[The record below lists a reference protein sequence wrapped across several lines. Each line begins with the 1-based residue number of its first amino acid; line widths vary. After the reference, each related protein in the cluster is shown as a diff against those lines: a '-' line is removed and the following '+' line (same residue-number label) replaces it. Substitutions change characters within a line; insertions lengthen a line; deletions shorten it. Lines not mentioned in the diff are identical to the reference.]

1 MKAVIEKSRSFQK
14 FAGLRAR
21 VRVGVSV
28 LVFKR
33 RLPKTNRAQISQRKM
48 GRSQKKLR
56 FLIDR

>member
-33 RLPKTNRAQISQRKM
+33 RLPKTNRAQISNGK
-48 GRSQKKLR
+48 
-56 FLIDR
+56 